1 MTPTDIA
8 SSVNIGVVIGST
20 RQQRFA
26 EHPARWIADLLG
38 QQPGVEVQRLDLRDY
53 DLPNYDETVA
63 PAMLGEQRYAD
74 PAVVRWTEAVEAQD
88 GFILVG
94 PEYNHGYSAVL
105 RNALDY
111 VYQGWNRKP
120 VAFIG
125 YGNMGGAR
133 AIEQLRQV
141 TVELQMVPLAAAVH
155 LPLAPLIAH
164 FTGGDGSAALPESND
179 KAAAMIADLLWWSR
193 ALKVARHTPLLALA
207 S

>member
-1 MTPTDIA
+1 MTLTDIA
-8 SSVNIGVVIGST
+8 SPLKIGVVIGST

-26 EHPARWIADLLG
+26 EYPAHWIANLLG
-38 QQPGVEVQRLDLRDY
+38 QQPEVHVTILDLRDY
-53 DLPNYDETVA
+53 NLPNYDETVS
-63 PAMLGEQRYAD
+63 PAMLGEQRYED
-74 PAVVRWTEAVEAQD
+74 PAVARWTQAVEAQD

-105 RNALDY
+105 KNALDY

-125 YGNMGGAR
+125 YGNLGGAR

-193 ALKVARHTPLLALA
+193 ALKVARETPTLALA

>member
-1 MTPTDIA
+1 VTLETVP
-8 SSVNIGVVIGST
+8 SLVRIGVVIGST

-26 EHPARWIADLLG
+26 EYPARWIADLLG
-38 QQPGVEVQRLDLRDY
+38 QQPGVEVQVLDLRDF
-53 DLPNYDETVA
+53 DLPNYDETIA
-63 PAMLGEQRYAD
+63 PAMMGEQSYEDSRVA
-74 PAVVRWTEAVEAQD
+74 RWTQAVEAQD

-105 RNALDY
+105 KNALDY

-125 YGNMGGAR
+125 YGNLGGAR

-155 LPLAPLIAH
+155 LPLAPIIAH
-164 FTGGDGSAALPESND
+164 FTGGDVTTTLPESND
-179 KAAAMIADLLWWSR
+179 KAAAMIADLLWWTR
-193 ALKVARHTPLLALA
+193 ALKAARQTPTLALA